1 MGHGLHLTVRGGT
14 AASGTENGTEN
25 GTAEGWERLEELRAG
40 LLGGQ
45 GG

>member
-1 MGHGLHLTVRGGT
+1 MGHGLQLTVRGGT
-14 AASGTENGTEN
+14 AASGTEN